1 MGAVGCGD
9 DDDDTDQGNTNRD
22 AAVDAAID
30 GGGNLLDANLDA
42 NTPDAAVPLTP
53 QQAVSSKAADL
64 AVTIN
69 LLLGEHLIIAAKATG
84 AALRGAEAKNEYD
97 AYAALLNQNGVELGN
112 LVGAAFGDP
121 AKTAFNGIWSAHNG
135 YFVDYTVGVATND
148 EAKKTQAVS
157 DLTTKYVPQFS
168 DLVATA
174 TGLPVTAI
182 TPLVTE
188 HVTGTKAIVDAQG
201 AKNYTAEYA
210 AIRSAF
216 AHMAMLGNPLA
227 QGVSK
232 QKPADFPGDAA
243 SKAALF
249 RVALNQALQEH
260 LYLASF
266 ATGAAINGRTD
277 EFTAAGAALN
287 TNGTDIGKALNPL
300 YGAAVE
306 TQFNSIWS
314 AHNGFF
320 VEYTQAVAA
329 GNAEGKTAAVNK
341 LTTMYVPQFSSLLE
355 AATGT
360 AAATWSPEVGMHVTH
375 TAEVVDAQQALKASN
390 TPANGTAV
398 VAKDRIAGQHMQ
410 KLGDALSKGIV
421 AKLPASF

>member
-9 DDDDTDQGNTNRD
+9 DDGNDDQNNNRPD
-22 AAVDAAID
+22 GSVDAAID
-30 GGGNLLDANLDA
+30 SGNTLLDANLDA
-42 NTPDAAVPLTP
+42 TSADAAVPLTP
-53 QQAVSSKAADL
+53 QQNVSSKAADL

-69 LLLGEHLIIAAKATG
+69 LLLGEHLIIAAKTTG
-84 AALRGAEAKNEYD
+84 AALRGEPAKPEYD
-97 AYAALLNQNGVELGN
+97 AYAALLNQNGLDLGE
-112 LVGAAFGDP
+112 LVGQAFGDA
-121 AKTAFNGIWSAHNG
+121 AKTTFNGIWSAHNG
-135 YFVDYTVGVATND
+135 FFVEYTVGVATND
-148 EAKKTQAVS
+148 EAKKTQAVN

-168 DLVATA
+168 GLVSTA

-210 AIRSAF
+210 ATRAAF

-227 QGVSK
+227 QGVAK

-300 YGAAVE
+300 YGAAAE

-320 VEYTQAVAA
+320 VEYTQAAAA
-329 GNAEGKTAAVNK
+329 GNAEGKTAAVGK
-341 LTTMYVPQFSSLLE
+341 LTGMYVPQFSALLE
-355 AATGT
+355 VATGT
-360 AAATWSPEVGMHVTH
+360 PAAQWSPEVGMHVTH
-375 TAEVVDAQQALKASN
+375 TAEVVDAQVALKASN
-390 TPANGTAV
+390 TPANATTV
-398 VAKDRIAGQHMQ
+398 VSKDRIAGQHMQ

-421 AKLPASF
+421 GKLPGSF